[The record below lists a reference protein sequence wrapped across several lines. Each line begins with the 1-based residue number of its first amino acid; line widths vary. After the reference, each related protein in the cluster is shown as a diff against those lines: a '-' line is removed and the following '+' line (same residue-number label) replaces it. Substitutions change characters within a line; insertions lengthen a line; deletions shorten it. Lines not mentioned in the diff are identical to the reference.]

1 MAIENILER
10 IKKAALK
17 CVILKRSVFVKN
29 KWMISLFLIS
39 KKSDKILTASYKIEI
54 FPTRNVT

>member
-10 IKKAALK
+10 IKKATLK

-39 KKSDKILTASYKIEI
+39 KKKW
-54 FPTRNVT
+54 